1 MSNSEIT
8 SYIDRLYSLENEK
21 QQAAEMIKELKAEAK
36 SNGFDAEAIAE
47 VVKRMMMKEERLK
60 KLRAKEDAA
69 RLYAE
74 SKGQLR
80 LF

>member
-1 MSNSEIT
+1 MSNSEIG
-8 SYIDRLYSLENEK
+8 SYIDRLHALEKEK
-21 QQAAEMIKELKAEAK
+21 IQAAEMIKELKAEAK

-60 KLRAKEDAA
+60 KLREKEEAA

-74 SKGQLR
+74 NKGQLN